1 MSTIYLD
8 MDGVI
13 ADFFGGI
20 AQKHGVGHWK
30 SIRHKQDLLNSIRY
44 TDFFYQLKPFET
56 SRALVN
62 HVKQIAE
69 DNNMQWGICSTPLEG
84 DYNNSAYWKR
94 VWLYEHGW
102 MPSVDQCIFT
112 DRKPDFAWSPITG
125 KPNILIDDKPENI
138 MKWNQAGG
146 IGIRYQANEDDL
158 EEYLFPEIDDA
169 IIRSY
174 HNG

>member
-1 MSTIYLD
+1 M
-8 MDGVI
+8 
-13 ADFFGGI
+13 
-20 AQKHGVGHWK
+20 
-30 SIRHKQDLLNSIRY
+30 
-44 TDFFYQLKPFET
+44 
-56 SRALVN
+56 N

-158 EEYLFPEIDDA
+158 EDYLFPEIDDA